1 MRHIKNK
8 RVIEP
13 KLIDITC
20 DICGKSCRDEMDMNY
35 EMISLQGSWGYSSR
49 RDGTTWLCDMCEG
62 CAEKVEQFIKSIGG
76 KIIKTGYIKID

>member
-8 RVIEP
+8 RVTEP

-35 EMISLQGSWGYSSR
+35 EMICLQGDWGYCSQK
-49 RDGTTWLCDMCEG
+49 DGTSWLCDICED
-62 CAEKVEQFIKSIGG
+62 CADKIEQFIESIGG
-76 KIIKTGYIKID
+76 KVIKTRYI